1 MDPVLAGK
9 RHVTKRGPGPRWFVV
24 LLYLISTLHCWWYPH
39 ICVHHHQSEDL
50 ALQETNLVTL
60 TPHYGRLASWYET
73 GAGGP
78 AVIHDIINISSL
90 ILLCWWYLH
99 IRVHHRQPGDL
110 ALQEVDGVTVVLTLG
125 RLAPWNETGSGGGCL
140 VLLITGPTQH
150 YWRHIHLFAREIYP

>member
-78 AVIHDIINISSL
+78 AVHS
-90 ILLCWWYLH
+90 ILHCKALLH
-99 IRVHHRQPGDL
+99 VYHHQPGDL
-110 ALQEVDGVTVVLTLG
+110 ALQEVDCVTVDLGLAGWCHGTKRGRGPRWLTL
-125 RLAPWNETGSGGGCL
+125 
-140 VLLITGPTQH
+140 LLITYLNLTVLIVTSSLCPLST
-150 YWRHIHLFAREIYP
+150 IPS